1 MTNHEDFKGPTVS
14 PPVTGSFT
22 AYFYTAT
29 EAALLNAAQDV
40 LDDFERVG
48 YVATERGSYDSI
60 RALRKLVDEIKNQ

>member
-1 MTNHEDFKGPTVS
+1 MS

-22 AYFYTAT
+22 AYFYTTT

-48 YVATERGSYDSI
+48 YVATERGNYDSI
-60 RALRKLVDEIKNQ
+60 RALRKLVSEIKNQ